1 MPAEMPA
8 GRCLLHIRGG
18 FMDKQQIFGIIRELY
33 DSVSGNIIPD
43 RDDVAPICRG
53 IRLFDEPSVCFGDA
67 ADPLFLRFKDPD
79 VIGPW
84 HRTPEEWMPEAR
96 TVISLFFPITEEI
109 RRANAAETD
118 HACLQWAY
126 ARVEGQEYMNSFLR
140 EFADRL
146 SAEGIRTFVPSLS
159 EDFGT
164 IKSGKSDT
172 IPFYE
177 GVTDNTYGSNWS
189 ERHAAYVCGLGT
201 FSLTRGLIT
210 ERGMAG
216 RFASILVDLPLPPDL
231 RPYTGVYDYCI
242 RCGKC
247 ASRCPVN
254 AISLENGKDQKL
266 CDAYM
271 KVSKKMFFPRYG
283 CGLCQTGVPC
293 EGRNPAGKAVR
304 RV

>member
-1 MPAEMPA
+1 
-8 GRCLLHIRGG
+8 
-18 FMDKQQIFGIIRELY
+18 MDKPQILRIIRDLY
-33 DSVSGNIIPD
+33 ESVSGNIIPD
-43 RDDVAPICRG
+43 RDDVDPICRG
-53 IRLFDEPSVCFGDA
+53 IRLLAEPSACFGDA
-67 ADPLFLRFKDPD
+67 ADPLFLRFKDLD

-84 HRTPEEWMPEAR
+84 HRTPEEWMPGAG

-109 RRANAAETD
+109 RKANAAETD

-126 ARVEGQEYMNSFLR
+126 ARVEGQEYINSFLR

-146 SAEGIRTFVPSLS
+146 SAEGIRVVVPSLS
-159 EDFGT
+159 EEFGT
-164 IKSGKSDT
+164 IKGGKSDT
-172 IPFYE
+172 LPYYE
-177 GVTDNTYGSNWS
+177 GVTDNTYSSNWS

-216 RFASILVDLPLPPDL
+216 RFASVLVDLPLPPDP
-231 RPYTGVYDYCI
+231 RPYTGVYENCI

-247 ASRCPVN
+247 VSRCPVN

-266 CDAYM
+266 CGAYM
-271 KVSKKMFFPRYG
+271 KVAKKMFFPRYG